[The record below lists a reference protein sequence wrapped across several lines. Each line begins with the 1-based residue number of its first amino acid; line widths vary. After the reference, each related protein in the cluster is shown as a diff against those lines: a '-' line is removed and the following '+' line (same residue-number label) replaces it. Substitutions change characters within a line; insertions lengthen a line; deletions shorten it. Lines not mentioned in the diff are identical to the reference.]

1 MSNYMKKVINTVSAP
16 KAIGPYSQAIEANG
30 MVFISGQIPINPENG
45 QVPEGIEAQTEQ
57 VMKNIGAILNEAGLG
72 YQNVIKTTCLLSDMD
87 NFQAM
92 NAVYGKYFPENPP
105 ARAAYGVVK
114 LPLGVLVEI
123 ESIAVK

>member
-1 MSNYMKKVINTVSAP
+1 MKKVINTVNAP

-45 QVPEGIEAQTEQ
+45 QIPEGIEAQTEQ
-57 VMKNIGAILNEAGLG
+57 VMKNIGAILKEAGLT
-72 YQNVIKTTCLLSDMD
+72 YENVVKTTCLLSDMD

-92 NAVYGKYFPENPP
+92 NGVYGKYFTVNPP